1 MASQKQKKSLS
12 KSKTDI
18 MSSTLNKGEPIR
30 RKHKAIVVI
39 LCAMVITIAT
49 TSVVKMVKIQQA
61 NQNKLEQL
69 IKSNTKDQ
77 QLQLKKQN
85 EDTQNQ
91 QQKLQEQI
99 EELKKQVKAKKES
112 KIAEAVKPV
121 QVAQAAPAPTD
132 SNEAKMFIYMKE
144 SGNRTNAINASSG
157 ACGLGQAL
165 PCSKMPC
172 SLSDYGCQDA
182 FFTKYMQ
189 NRYGTW
195 ENAKAFWLS
204 HRWW

>member
-12 KSKTDI
+12 KSKLDI
-18 MSSTLNKGEPIR
+18 MSSTLTKGEPIR

-49 TSVVKMVKIQQA
+49 TSVVHMVKVQQA
-61 NQNKLEQL
+61 NQKKLEKL
-69 IKSNTKDQ
+69 IKENTKDQ
-77 QLQLKKQN
+77 QVQLKKQN
-85 EDTQNQ
+85 EETQNKQ
-91 QQKLQEQI
+91 QQLEQQI
-99 EELKKQVKAKKES
+99 EELRKQVKAKKES
-112 KIAEAVKPV
+112 KIAEAIKQEVAP
-121 QVAQAAPAPTD
+121 VAQAQAD
-132 SNEAKMFIYMKE
+132 NSDAKMFIYMKE

-172 SLSDYGCQDA
+172 SLSDYACQDA

-189 NRYGTW
+189 NRYGSW
-195 ENAKAFWLS
+195 ENAKAFWLA